1 MSRIIDN
8 LIAYRILSML
18 VTNFEE
24 TDAFK
29 LGIID
34 KNGHAL
40 KKVKDLKTEQEKD
53 AYDYLSRLVFT
64 MKKIINKVG
73 GESKL
78 KSIIAAYWLVKEQ
91 YQSDSRSTA
100 MLQEKFDNI
109 MKVLDNNIVLCEEEI
124 TVKKFL
130 ATLSE
135 EGDGGGAAPVG
146 GAPTNNTAGAA
157 VNEPKVSKKEAWK
170 YKRGQSSLIAAV
182 RRGAPVEV
190 KP

>member
-135 EGDGGGAAPVG
+135 EGEGGGAAPVG

>member
-135 EGDGGGAAPVG
+135 EGEGGGAPVG

-157 VNEPKVSKKEAWK
+157 VNEPKISKKEVSK
-170 YKRGQSSLIAAV
+170 YKRGQSSLLAAV
-182 RRGAPVEV
+182 RRGSPVEV